1 MGYVSFILFIIG
13 LVQYFEKRRY
23 ITLIV
28 IITLASGYFR
38 LVNQNFSFG
47 LLSLQHGDVALVLI
61 FCLLPFRNRNYGSEL
76 RDIKKAFFFFVVFL
90 TVSILFDI
98 GIRETSIFQVF
109 RTIRKIGYHSF
120 LFLIYSFSVK
130 DYKKAIKFFVSIT
143 VIHAILYV
151 SQYIFGTM
159 IVSYGVS
166 ENELGKARYNN
177 WPTFLTASSV
187 FVIFNSKKNIKTIIV
202 LILIM
207 ATILT
212 QSRGMIASVG
222 SIVLFYN
229 YFRNRLKLPML
240 ILSFIIFI
248 IIFQAVT
255 ILMPIIGDRFMHM
268 MQELKLIKNL
278 NYNSLVDFYHQGSLI
293 FRWGITYERIMYV
306 IENPVR
312 IFLGVGFVPDM
323 DITQPIFTLGTNSPV
338 LPTGREQFNTIDIFF
353 PNIITRF
360 GILGSGLF
368 LWYLFKFFS
377 FSYNNLDDSVGKTLF
392 VYLVSML
399 LISFINETFYN
410 GFNFLFIFLFV
421 GLVIRNNQM
430 NQYNN
435 LKS

>member
-1 MGYVSFILFIIG
+1 
-13 LVQYFEKRRY
+13 
-23 ITLIV
+23 
-28 IITLASGYFR
+28 
-38 LVNQNFSFG
+38 
-47 LLSLQHGDVALVLI
+47 
-61 FCLLPFRNRNYGSEL
+61 
-76 RDIKKAFFFFVVFL
+76 
-90 TVSILFDI
+90 
-98 GIRETSIFQVF
+98 
-109 RTIRKIGYHSF
+109 
-120 LFLIYSFSVK
+120 
-130 DYKKAIKFFVSIT
+130 
-143 VIHAILYV
+143 
-151 SQYIFGTM
+151 
-159 IVSYGVS
+159 
-166 ENELGKARYNN
+166 
-177 WPTFLTASSV
+177 
-187 FVIFNSKKNIKTIIV
+187 
-202 LILIM
+202 M